1 MIVFKQK
8 PKWKRA
14 LVANLLVLFLMIQ
27 PVSSVMAFSDM
38 EGHWSKPV
46 VTRAAT
52 LDFIK
57 GYPDNSFQPE
67 KDISQME
74 ALVLFMRAVGL
85 GNEKTT
91 AKKSKKEAPRPL
103 KAPEVPWGQNYMDTA
118 VENELLDDKWLSSFQ
133 ADRPATR
140 LQVVS
145 LLCRLLQLPLP
156 DSVSSG
162 QNAFSDLDSTSS
174 EYIPYIIALS
184 QSGIM
189 KGYED
194 GTFRPERSLKRSE
207 AAALLSSLMEQNW
220 VKTDASR
227 ILEGWVEKII
237 VDKNKGEIE
246 LRSLS
251 GVKKVKLDPG
261 LQCFAGAGEC
271 QLRNTLDYR
280 VEVLLNQKK
289 QAACIFII
297 EKRKF
302 IAVEDKIT
310 GTVKSVLIGLDSVL
324 VLNDLNCEERRLPLS
339 WGALID
345 SEGKAKAKDFTS
357 LKPGTFVT
365 AQLAEGQ
372 VQKVTVLETKTI
384 SGTIQDLSGRRLT
397 LAKKGSS
404 SQIGKPEWF
413 NYWDRARMVDKDGRA
428 IGGVSRGDAIKVI
441 YLDPNPGEI
450 DDEIPLEIMLSSRP
464 TLKKVKAEVEKLT
477 ILDNYYKLTVKK
489 NKVYE
494 VDKTVQVYSSNGG
507 EIQFNSLNAGDKVEM
522 EVDGAGVVMKI
533 ILL

>member
-1 MIVFKQK
+1 
-8 PKWKRA
+8 
-14 LVANLLVLFLMIQ
+14 
-27 PVSSVMAFSDM
+27 AFSDM

-46 VTRAAT
+46 VSRAAT

-57 GYPDNSFQPE
+57 GYPDNCFQPE
-67 KDISQME
+67 KEISQME

-85 GNEKTT
+85 DNDKTA

-118 VENELLDDKWLSSFQ
+118 VENELLDNKWLYEFQ

-145 LLCRLLQLPLP
+145 LLCRLLQLPIA

-162 QNAFSDLDSTSS
+162 ENTFSDLDSTSF

-184 QSGIM
+184 QAGIM

-237 VDKNKGEIE
+237 MDKNKGEIE

-261 LQCFAGAGEC
+261 LQCFTGTREC
-271 QLRNTLDYR
+271 QLRDTLDYR

-297 EKRKF
+297 EKKKF
-302 IAVEDKIT
+302 IAAEDKIT

-324 VLNDLNCEERRLPLS
+324 VINDLNCEERRLPLS

-345 SEGKAKAKDFTS
+345 SEGKVRVKSFTS

-372 VQKVTVLETKTI
+372 VQKVTVLDTKTI

-404 SQIGKPEWF
+404 TKSGKPEWF
-413 NYWDRARMVDKDGRA
+413 NYWDRARIVDKNGRA
-428 IGGVSRGDAIKVI
+428 LGGVSRGDAIKVI

-464 TLKKVKAEVEKLT
+464 ALKKVKAEVEKLI

-489 NKVYE
+489 NKDYE
-494 VDKTVQVYSSNGG
+494 VDKSLQIYSSSGG
-507 EIQFNSLNAGDKVEM
+507 EIQFNSLNVGDKVEM

-533 ILL
+533 TLL

>member
-1 MIVFKQK
+1 
-8 PKWKRA
+8 
-14 LVANLLVLFLMIQ
+14 
-27 PVSSVMAFSDM
+27 
-38 EGHWSKPV
+38 
-46 VTRAAT
+46 
-52 LDFIK
+52 
-57 GYPDNSFQPE
+57 
-67 KDISQME
+67 
-74 ALVLFMRAVGL
+74 
-85 GNEKTT
+85 
-91 AKKSKKEAPRPL
+91 
-103 KAPEVPWGQNYMDTA
+103 MDTA

-280 VEVLLNQKK
+280 VEVLLNQK
-289 QAACIFII
+289 
-297 EKRKF
+297 
-302 IAVEDKIT
+302 
-310 GTVKSVLIGLDSVL
+310 
-324 VLNDLNCEERRLPLS
+324 
-339 WGALID
+339 
-345 SEGKAKAKDFTS
+345 
-357 LKPGTFVT
+357 
-365 AQLAEGQ
+365 
-372 VQKVTVLETKTI
+372 
-384 SGTIQDLSGRRLT
+384 
-397 LAKKGSS
+397 
-404 SQIGKPEWF
+404 
-413 NYWDRARMVDKDGRA
+413 
-428 IGGVSRGDAIKVI
+428 
-441 YLDPNPGEI
+441 
-450 DDEIPLEIMLSSRP
+450 SRP
-464 TLKKVKAEVEKLT
+464 LA
-477 ILDNYYKLTVKK
+477 
-489 NKVYE
+489 
-494 VDKTVQVYSSNGG
+494 
-507 EIQFNSLNAGDKVEM
+507 SL
-522 EVDGAGVVMKI
+522 
-533 ILL
+533 